1 MSIKFKHP
9 ISPEN
14 KKYSFG
20 EEYAKKSKYWTFIK
34 YTDLNKK
41 SLNNSNKLKIRMAF

>member
-1 MSIKFKHP
+1 LIKKSWAISIKSKHP

-20 EEYAKKSKYWTFIK
+20 EEYAKKSKY
-34 YTDLNKK
+34 
-41 SLNNSNKLKIRMAF
+41 